1 MNLNIFQK
9 NFLFLFYLN
18 LPLLFSLF
26 LQNKQFQ
33 AIVGERISTPPGLI
47 PIPRSSAPTD
57 QAIRVIRAFQSGV
70 DRREQSLSG
79 PSAARLREI
88 SRQLKLQ
95 VEREGREYICE
106 FP

>member
-1 MNLNIFQK
+1 MIFK
-9 NFLFLFYLN
+9 KFFISLFLFN

-57 QAIRVIRAFQSGV
+57 QAVRIYKKC
-70 DRREQSLSG
+70 SLSFKKIF
-79 PSAARLREI
+79 LI
-88 SRQLKLQ
+88 FKL
-95 VEREGREYICE
+95 GGILN
-106 FP
+106 